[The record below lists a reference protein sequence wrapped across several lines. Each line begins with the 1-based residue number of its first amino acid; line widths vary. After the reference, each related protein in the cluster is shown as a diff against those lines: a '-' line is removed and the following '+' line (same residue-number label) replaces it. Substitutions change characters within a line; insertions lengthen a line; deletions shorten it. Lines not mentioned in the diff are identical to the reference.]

1 MTAVTGVAVSCGW
14 RVCLGDRVA
23 AGDVPILIG
32 VGVLAGIVSTVASLA
47 SIISYPAL
55 LAIGLP
61 PLSANVTNTV
71 ALMFTG
77 VGAALGSRPE
87 LRGQGGLVGRLGLVT
102 VMGGATGAALLLVT
116 PAETFEAA
124 APWLVG
130 AASLTLLLNR
140 AAERPKHGAHRR
152 ALLVA
157 LFGVALY
164 VGYFGAAGGI
174 LMLAVLTAL
183 VDRPSATVNAI
194 KNAVAG
200 MANGVAAIGFAAF
213 GPVRWGAAVPLAV
226 GFLAG
231 GWLGPALV
239 RRLPGRTLR
248 VGVGLCGLA
257 VAVKLGVDTYR

>member
-1 MTAVTGVAVSCGW
+1 
-14 RVCLGDRVA
+14 VCLGDRVIA
-23 AGDVPILIG
+23 ADVPILVG
-32 VGVLAGIVSTVASLA
+32 VGVVAGVVSTVASLA
-47 SIISYPAL
+47 SIVSYPAL
-55 LAIGLP
+55 LAVGLP

-87 LRGQGGLVGRLGLVT
+87 LRGQAGLVGRFGAIT
-102 VMGGATGAALLLVT
+102 VLGGAAGAALLLVT
-116 PAETFEAA
+116 PPGAFEAA

-130 AASLTLLLNR
+130 VASLTLLLNR
-140 AAERPKHGAHRR
+140 KAEGPKGGAHRM
-152 ALLVA
+152 ALRVA

-164 VGYFGAAGGI
+164 VGYFGAAGGL

-183 VDRPSATVNAI
+183 VDRPLAQVNAV

-200 MANGVAAIGFAAF
+200 LANGVAAIGFAAF

-239 RRLPGRTLR
+239 RRLPGGALR
-248 VGVGLCGLA
+248 VAIALCGVA
-257 VAVKLGVDTYR
+257 VAVKLGVDTYT

>member
-1 MTAVTGVAVSCGW
+1 VL
-14 RVCLGDRVA
+14 LG
-23 AGDVPILIG
+23 IG
-32 VGVLAGIVSTVASLA
+32 VVAGVVSTVASLA
-47 SIISYPAL
+47 SIVSYPAL
-55 LAIGLP
+55 LAMGLP

-71 ALMFTG
+71 ALMFTA

-87 LRGQGGLVGRLGLVT
+87 LRGQAGLVGRFGVIT
-102 VMGGATGAALLLVT
+102 VLGGATGAALLLVT
-116 PAETFEAA
+116 PPTAFEAA

-130 AASLTLLLNR
+130 VASLTLLLNR
-140 AAERPKHGAHRR
+140 TARRPKRGAHR
-152 ALLVA
+152 VA
-157 LFGVALY
+157 LRVMLFCVALY

-183 VDRPSATVNAI
+183 IDRPLAAVNAV

-239 RRLPGRTLR
+239 RRLPGGVLR
-248 VGVGLCGLA
+248 VVIGTCGIA
-257 VAVKLGVDTYR
+257 VAVKLGIDTYR

>member
-1 MTAVTGVAVSCGW
+1 VSCGGG
-14 RVCLGDRVA
+14 VCLGDRVTA
-23 AGDVPILIG
+23 ADVPILVG
-32 VGVLAGIVSTVASLA
+32 VGAVAGVVSTVASLA

-55 LAIGLP
+55 LAVGLP

-87 LRGQGGLVGRLGLVT
+87 LRGQRGLVARLGVIT
-102 VMGGATGAALLLVT
+102 VLGGTAGAALLLVT
-116 PAETFEAA
+116 PPRAFEAA

-130 AASLTLLLNR
+130 VASITILLNR
-140 AAERPKHGAHRR
+140 KVEGPKRGAHRLALR
-152 ALLVA
+152 AG
-157 LFGVALY
+157 LFCVALY

-174 LMLAVLTAL
+174 LMLAVLIAL
-183 VDRPSATVNAI
+183 VDRPLATVNAV

-213 GPVRWGAAVPLAV
+213 GPVRWAAAVPLAV

-239 RRLPGRTLR
+239 RRLPGGALR
-248 VGVGLCGLA
+248 VAIALCGVA
-257 VAVKLGVDTYR
+257 VAVKLGIDTYR